1 MEKVSVRIVGTSPL
15 MMHNGRLV
23 NPLDPIVKEMKKIT
37 SKTKKTE
44 EDHDQLARLEFI
56 GGLYYDGKIGPY
68 VPANC
73 LWATIRA
80 GARLQKKGPAVERG
94 LMVVDNMNRL
104 DYTGTRKSTEMYD
117 AGFADIRKAKPPG
130 GSGQVMRCRPRFDLP
145 WSVSFTLMF
154 DATQMSS
161 DELRYWTEQAGLLT
175 GLCDG
180 RKGLGMGRFIV
191 EEWSHE

>member
-1 MEKVSVRIVGTSPL
+1 MEQVLARIVGTSPL

-44 EDHDQLARLEFI
+44 EDYDQLARLEFT
-56 GGLYYDGKIGPY
+56 GGLYYDAKIGPY
-68 VPANC
+68 IPSNC

-94 LMVVDNMNRL
+94 LMMIDVMNRL
-104 DYTGTRKSTEMYD
+104 DYTGTRKATEMYD
-117 AGFADIRKAKPPG
+117 AGFADIRNAKPPG
-130 GSGQVMRCRPRFDLP
+130 SSGQVMRCRPMFAPP
-145 WSVSFTLMF
+145 WSVTFAMTF
-154 DATQMSS
+154 DAAQMAS

-180 RKGLGMGRFIV
+180 RKGLGMGRYSV
-191 EEWSHE
+191 EEWVTK